1 MCGIVGFAGG
11 LFDLPKKKE
20 VLNQQMDVI
29 KHRGPS
35 GAGDFI
41 DDKVALGFR
50 RLSIIDLTKGD
61 QPIYNEDHTKLIFF
75 NGEVYNYREIRK
87 ELEPLGH
94 EFKTD
99 SDTETILH
107 AYEQWGKDVLKKIR
121 GMFVFVIY
129 DLQTK
134 TLFGARDFFGIKP
147 LYYTTLDDGTFMFS
161 SEIKTFM
168 RHPEFKRTLNKQ
180 ALKSFMMN
188 QYNDLQET
196 FFEGVFRFPA
206 GHYFTYQDGQL
217 DIEKYWDMQF
227 DPSNLSFEEEVKK
240 IDASVEESIKMHN
253 VADVPVGAFLSEGV
267 DSSYVTSILQPQE
280 VFSVGFDDQT
290 YNEVT
295 AARALA
301 DELGFNF
308 NETKVKADDAFAE
321 FDKIQYYL
329 DEPDGN
335 PSCVPLWF
343 LSRFAREKVTVAL
356 SGEGADELFA
366 GYVNYGMHSHNTTIK
381 AFTSS
386 LKKLPKGARAK
397 LAKTV
402 KKMPAFPGRVHLY
415 TNLANPKEF
424 YAGQSVIYDIENP
437 SIFGSDEANQYLKPA
452 YQNDA
457 TIQENYQ
464 ADFDRVKDA
473 DPVSQMQYIDMHHF
487 MLNDILQKADKL
499 SMAHSLELR
508 VPFLDP
514 KVAKTAG
521 QVPTEYLINSKD
533 TKYAY
538 RQASAKHLPA
548 AWANRPKLG
557 FPVPIKQWLETDKYY
572 EQVKALFSEDF
583 VSEFFDQGQLL
594 ALLDANKEQRINGR
608 RKIWTIFTFLTWYKV
623 YFMNIEDYLVLG

>member
-35 GAGDFI
+35 GDGDFI

-50 RLSIIDLTKGD
+50 RLSIIDLAKGD
-61 QPIYNEDHTKLIFF
+61 QPIYNEDHTKLVFF
-75 NGEVYNYREIRK
+75 NGEIYNYREMRT
-87 ELEPLGH
+87 ELIALGH
-94 EFKTD
+94 DFKTD

-107 AYEQWGKDVLKKIR
+107 AYEEWGKEVVTKLR

-134 TLFGARDFFGIKP
+134 QLFGARDFFGIKP
-147 LYYTTLDDGTFMFS
+147 LYYTTLADGTFMFS

-168 RHPEFKRTLNKQ
+168 
-180 ALKSFMMN
+180 MN

-196 FFEGVFRFPA
+196 FFKGVFRFPA

-217 DIEKYWDMQF
+217 DIEKYWDMSF
-227 DPSNLSFEEEVKK
+227 NPSNLSFEEEVAK
-240 IDASVEESIKMHN
+240 IDAAVEESVKAHN

-301 DELGFNF
+301 DELGLNF
-308 NETKVKADDAFAE
+308 NETKVNADDAFAE

-366 GYVNYGMHSHNTTIK
+366 GYVNYGMHSHNSTIK
-381 AFTSS
+381 AFTSG
-386 LKKLPKGARAK
+386 LKKLPKGARAS
-397 LAKTV
+397 LAKAV

-415 TNLANPKEF
+415 TNLANPREF
-424 YAGQSVIYDIENP
+424 YTGQSVIFDIENP
-437 SIFGSDEANQYLKPA
+437 SIFGADEANTFLKPA
-452 YQNDA
+452 YQNDG
-457 TIQENYQ
+457 TIQANYQ
-464 ADFDRVKDA
+464 ADFDNVADA
-473 DPVSQMQYIDMHHF
+473 DPVSQMQYIDLHHF
-487 MLNDILQKADKL
+487 MLNDILQKADKI

-514 KVAKTAG
+514 KVAKAAG
-521 QVPTEYLINSKD
+521 EVPTKYLINSHD

-538 RQASAKHLPA
+538 RQASAKHLPT

-557 FPVPIKQWLETDKYY
+557 FPVPIKQWLEDDKYY
-572 EQVKALFSEDF
+572 EKVKALFSEDF
-583 VSEFFDQGQLL
+583 VAEFFDQDKLL

-623 YFMNIEDYLVLG
+623 YFQNVEDYLALG